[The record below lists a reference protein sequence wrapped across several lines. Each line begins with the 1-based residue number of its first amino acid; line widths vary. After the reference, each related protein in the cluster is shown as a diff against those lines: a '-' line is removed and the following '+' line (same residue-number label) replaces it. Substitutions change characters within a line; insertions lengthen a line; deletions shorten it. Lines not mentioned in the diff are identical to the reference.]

1 MIKSGKFILLAFS
14 RLLSQRVAMSKLT
27 GTALLLLAGGLLASS
42 GWAEAE
48 TTREEL
54 NRIAAE
60 KIMAGATVFDTRYS
74 SNVLFWGASW
84 FGYRRRKPSL
94 KGLSHEIFW
103 PVFRP
108 VWIHLGLNV
117 NCFWFLYFNDAHLI
131 FKDNYFKF

>member
-1 MIKSGKFILLAFS
+1 MIKSGKFILLTFS

-60 KIMAGATVFDTRYS
+60 KIMAGATVYDTRYS

-84 FGYRRRKPSL
+84 FGYRRRKQSL
-94 KGLSHEIFW
+94 KGLSHATFW
-103 PVFRP
+103 LVFLACMDATRP
-108 VWIHLGLNV
+108 ECELLLVFFYILMM
-117 NCFWFLYFNDAHLI
+117 LI
-131 FKDNYFKF
+131 